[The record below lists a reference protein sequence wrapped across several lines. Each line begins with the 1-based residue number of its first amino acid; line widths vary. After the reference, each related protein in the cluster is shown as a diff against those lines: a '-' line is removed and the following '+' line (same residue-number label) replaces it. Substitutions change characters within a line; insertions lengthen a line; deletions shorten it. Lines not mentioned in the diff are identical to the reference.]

1 MPRILVTPRSV
12 TSDGHPALDRLARA
26 GFEVVMPPAGKMP
39 TVSDLKQLLPGCVG
53 WLAGV
58 EPITD
63 DVLAAAID
71 LRVISRNGTGVDA
84 IDLESAR
91 RRGVEICRADG
102 ANARGVAEL
111 AIGMV
116 LSLARS
122 LPFSDAAIKSGG
134 WSRRKGFELE
144 GKTLGV
150 VGCGKIGRIVAGL
163 ARGLGMQV
171 VGHDPFAEKF
181 QAASALP
188 IGGQAAPDLPVLQQP
203 APDLPI
209 GGQAA
214 SDLPLVYLEE
224 LFAMSHVITLHCP
237 PPADGRPLVDARRLG
252 LAMPGVVIVNTA
264 RHELVDIP
272 ALVAAIERGHV
283 AGAALDVFDAEP
295 PVERSHLASDR
306 ILATPHIGGFTDES
320 VDRAVD
326 VAVTNLLDALSLQP
340 AADMRP
346 LTTALET
353 VRSRP

>member
-12 TSDGHPALDRLARA
+12 TSEGHPALERLARA
-26 GFEVVMPPAGKMP
+26 GFEIVMPPAGKMP
-39 TVSDLKQLLPGCVG
+39 AASDLKQLLPGCVG

-63 DVLAAAID
+63 DVLSAASD
-71 LRVISRNGTGVDA
+71 LRIISRNGTGVDA

-91 RRGVEICRADG
+91 RRGIEIRRADG

-111 AIGMV
+111 AIGMI
-116 LSLARS
+116 LALARS
-122 LPFSDAAIKSGG
+122 LPFSDAAIKAGG

-144 GKTLGV
+144 GKTLGI
-150 VGCGKIGRIVAGL
+150 VGYGKIGRIVAAL

-171 VGHDPFAEKF
+171 VGHDPFAEKLH
-181 QAASALP
+181 AASDLP
-188 IGGQAAPDLPVLQQP
+188 LGGQAASDPPLLR
-203 APDLPI
+203 
-209 GGQAA
+209 QAA
-214 SDLPLVYLEE
+214 SDLPLVNLDEV
-224 LFAMSHVITLHCP
+224 FALSHVITLHCP
-237 PPADGRPLVDARRLG
+237 PSTDGRPLVDARRLG
-252 LAMPGVVIVNTA
+252 LAKPGVVIINTA

-272 ALVAAIERGHV
+272 ALMAAIERGHV

-326 VAVTNLLDALSLQP
+326 VAVTNLLEALS
-340 AADMRP
+340 
-346 LTTALET
+346 
-353 VRSRP
+353 

>member
-12 TSDGHPALDRLARA
+12 TSEGHPALARLTRA
-26 GFEVVMPPAGKMP
+26 GFEIVMPPAGKMP
-39 TVSDLKQLLPGCVG
+39 TASELKQLLPGCVG

-63 DVLAAAID
+63 DVLSAASD
-71 LRVISRNGTGVDA
+71 LRIISRNGTGIDA

-91 RRGVEICRADG
+91 RRGIEIRRADG

-111 AIGMV
+111 AIGMI
-116 LSLARS
+116 LALARS
-122 LPFSDAAIKSGG
+122 LPYSDAAIKAGG

-150 VGCGKIGRIVAGL
+150 VGYGKIGRIVAAL

-171 VGHDPFAEKF
+171 VGHDPFAEK
-181 QAASALP
+181 LH
-188 IGGQAAPDLPVLQQP
+188 LT
-203 APDLPI
+203 
-209 GGQAA
+209 
-214 SDLPLVYLEE
+214 SDLPLVNLAE
-224 LFAMSHVITLHCP
+224 LFALSHVITLHCP

-252 LAMPGVVIVNTA
+252 LAKPGVVIINTA

-326 VAVTNLLDALSLQP
+326 VAVTNLLEALALQP
-340 AADMRP
+340 AAGVLP